1 MNRKGFTLLEV
12 VVSLLL
18 TAIMISAVM
27 SVALSARRSGAQT
40 ECRIIA
46 DQASRD
52 MMAMLRNFV
61 TADPAAT
68 AISGPGNQADP
79 ANRWKMDGYDLDGVP
94 GGTTYADDQGS
105 VYALATG
112 THTITNFLPSWFSGL
127 PCNATIKYYVAYPQA
142 FSVANGTM
150 PWVSVTVD
158 WAGL

>member
-1 MNRKGFTLLEV
+1 MKGFTLLEV
-12 VVSLLL
+12 VVSLFL

-27 SVALSARRSGAQT
+27 SVALSARRGGAKT

-61 TADPAAT
+61 TADPTVT
-68 AISGPGNQADP
+68 AISGPGNQATPVDK
-79 ANRWKMDGYDLDGVP
+79 WKMHGHDPDGA
-94 GGTTYADDQGS
+94 GGNPAYVDSQGS

-112 THTITNFLPSWFSGL
+112 THTITNFLPTTFSGS
-127 PCNATIKYYVAYPQA
+127 PCNATMKYYVAYPQA

-158 WAGL
+158 WTDL